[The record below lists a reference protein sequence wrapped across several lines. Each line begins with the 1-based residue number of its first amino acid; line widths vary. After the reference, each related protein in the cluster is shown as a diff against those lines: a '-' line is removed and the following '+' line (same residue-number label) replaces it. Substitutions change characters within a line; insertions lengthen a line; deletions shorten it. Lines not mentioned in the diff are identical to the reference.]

1 MPYVPPAA
9 IQFTV
14 SIYELEGIEDRVPRK
29 VIMRFKDLETPFHL
43 FQRVMLDRLGFDFN
57 DETNAMY
64 YRTAPRFGWHC
75 LKNQYTLTV
84 WVLLSW
90 WFHESSLM

>member
-1 MPYVPPAA
+1 MPYVPHTA

-29 VIMRFKDLETPFHL
+29 VIMRYKYVEILFHQ
-43 FQRVMLDRLGFDFN
+43 FQRAMLDRLGFDFN

-64 YRTAPRFGWHC
+64 Y
-75 LKNQYTLTV
+75 
-84 WVLLSW
+84 
-90 WFHESSLM
+90 